1 MKTLVFAY
9 HNMGVIGL
17 KALKKHNFDILCVF
31 TYKDDKN
38 ENIWFESVEN
48 WCIENNI
55 NYYTPNNVNS
65 QRWIEMIES
74 LRPDIIFSFYYRN
87 LICRDILKIPRYG
100 AINLH
105 GSLLPKYRGR
115 APVNW
120 VILNGEKYTGVTL
133 HYMVEKADAGDIIAQ
148 KSIKIDFYDTAK
160 TLFDKLQKKAV
171 ALLDET
177 LPFVKQNKVKPI
189 KQNEDEATY
198 FGRRT
203 KKDGLIDFNQSAME
217 IYNLIRAVTRPYPG
231 AFIYYQS
238 EELII
243 WWALPTSKQL
253 RKKEIQIENKMVY
266 IGTNDGSLKLY
277 EIEYKGKIYKKDE
290 ISNIFTGGYL

>member
-1 MKTLVFAY
+1 
-9 HNMGVIGL
+9 MGVIGL
-17 KALKKHNFDILCVF
+17 KTLKKHNFNIMCVF

-65 QRWIEMIES
+65 QRWIEMIKS
-74 LRPDIIFSFYYRN
+74 LSPDIIFSFYYRN
-87 LICRDILKIPRYG
+87 LICKDILKIPRYG

-120 VILNGEKYTGVTL
+120 AILNGEKYTGVTL

-148 KSIKIDFYDTAK
+148 RQVKIDFYDTAK
-160 TLFDKLQKKAV
+160 TLFGKLQKEAEI
-171 ALLDET
+171 LLEET
-177 LPFVKQNKVKPI
+177 LPLIKQNKVKPI
-189 KQNEDEATY
+189 KQNEKEATY
-198 FGRRT
+198 FGKRS
-203 KKDGLIDFNQSAME
+203 KEDGLIDFNKSAME
-217 IYNLIRAVTRPYPG
+217 IYNLIRAVTKPYPG
-231 AFIYYQS
+231 AFTYYKS

-243 WWALPTSKQL
+243 WWALPTQKNL
-253 RKKEIQIENKMVY
+253 NKREIRVENGMVY
-266 IGTNDGSLKLY
+266 IGTGEGSLELH
-277 EIEYKGKIYKKDE
+277 EIEYKGKIYRKEE
-290 ISNIFTGGYL
+290 ISNILKGGYL